1 MRRNQIFGVNVLLK
15 RATDLTLSLMA
26 LICLSPII
34 GVIALSIFLSDFH
47 SPVFAGER
55 VGMDGKLFKMLKFRS
70 MQMGSDKSGPSSTS
84 VNDPRIT
91 RIGGLIRRTK
101 LDEIPQLWNVIRGEM
116 SMVGP
121 RPQVSWAVD
130 LYTTEEL
137 QLVSVRPGLTDYA
150 SLIFRDEGQILAG
163 STDPDGD
170 YLRLIAPM
178 KNLLG
183 LHYVKT
189 SSVVTDFR
197 IMVATCIAVTGLNPI
212 HLLPQSVRD
221 IYIE

>member
-1 MRRNQIFGVNVLLK
+1 MSRNRTLDLNEFLK
-15 RATDLTLSLMA
+15 RSTDLVFSLVA
-26 LICLSPII
+26 LMCLSPII
-34 GVIALSIFLSDFH
+34 AVIALAIFLSDFH
-47 SPVFAGER
+47 SPIFAGER
-55 VGMDGKLFKMLKFRS
+55 VGMDGRLFKMLKFRS
-70 MQMGSDKSGPSSTS
+70 MQMGSDKNGPSSTS

-91 RIGGLIRRTK
+91 RIGSLIRRTK

-121 RPQVSWAVD
+121 RPQVRWAVD
-130 LYTTEEL
+130 LYTPEEL

-150 SLIFRDEGQILAG
+150 SLMFREEGQILAE

-178 KNLLG
+178 KNRLG

-189 SSVVTDFR
+189 SNVFTDLR
-197 IMVATCIAVTGLNPI
+197 IMVATCIAVMGLNPI
-212 HLLPQSVRD
+212 RLLPQSVRD